1 MLKMSLGLNN
11 TQRGVTQ
18 RGERKKSALVAE
30 PSEPASAAERLRRE
44 KGRERWSEG
53 AKKKQHI
60 LPLSC
65 GARCEKQK
73 CCCGSIQANSRE
85 AFITDN
91 CRRLLTCACVC
102 VIKDVCV
109 YSLMCL

>member
-18 RGERKKSALVAE
+18 RGEEKKKSALVAE

-53 AKKKQHI
+53 AKKKN

-91 CRRLLTCACVC
+91 CRRLLTCACVR
-102 VIKDVCV
+102 VCD
-109 YSLMCL
+109 